1 MFKRLPILLLIIAC
15 LSLAASAQRRV
26 PTIDDLI
33 NVKSLGGAQIS
44 PDGKY
49 VAYSVNETD
58 WKQDAFVT
66 QIWLANIATG
76 KTFQL
81 TRGEKSAGNPQ
92 WSPDG
97 QLLAFSSDRI
107 GGKKNILAS

>member
-1 MFKRLPILLLIIAC
+1 MFKRLPILLLIGVC
-15 LSLAASAQRRV
+15 MSLTAIAQRRIPAV
-26 PTIDDLI
+26 DDLL

-49 VAYSVNETD
+49 VAYTINETD

-66 QIWLANIATG
+66 QIWLANTATG
-76 KTFQL
+76 KSFQV

-92 WSPDG
+92 WSPSG
-97 QLLAFSSDRI
+97 EWLAFSRT
-107 GGKKNILAS
+107 A

>member
-1 MFKRLPILLLIIAC
+1 MFTMFKRLPLLPLIIAF
-15 LSLAASAQRRV
+15 LSLAASAQPHV

-49 VAYSVNETD
+49 VAYGVSETD

-66 QIWLANIATG
+66 QIWLANTATG
-76 KTFQL
+76 KAFQL

-97 QLLAFSSDRI
+97 QLLAF
-107 GGKKNILAS
+107 

>member
-1 MFKRLPILLLIIAC
+1 MLKRLTILLLIVTC
-15 LSLAASAQRRV
+15 LSLVASAERRI
-26 PTIDDLI
+26 PTVDDLI

-49 VAYSVNETD
+49 VAYTVNETD

-66 QIWLANIATG
+66 HIWLVSTATG
-76 KTFQL
+76 KAFQL

-92 WSPDG
+92 WRRTANG
-97 QLLAFSSDRI
+97 
-107 GGKKNILAS
+107 